1 MNEDDLQAVKDWRDI
16 NLALLDGDQEMA
28 KLLVDIRADRVYPL
42 RGPNGADSERM
53 RECRAMALKI
63 GARLITHRMNMNS
76 GRQMAE
82 DAVRRASEWLAAFGD
97 SH

>member
-1 MNEDDLQAVKDWRDI
+1 MNEENLKAVKDWREI
-16 NLALLDGDQEMA
+16 NLALLDGDKETA
-28 KLLVDIRADRVYPL
+28 KVLLKVRADRAYPL
-42 RGPNGADSERM
+42 RGPDGAGSESM